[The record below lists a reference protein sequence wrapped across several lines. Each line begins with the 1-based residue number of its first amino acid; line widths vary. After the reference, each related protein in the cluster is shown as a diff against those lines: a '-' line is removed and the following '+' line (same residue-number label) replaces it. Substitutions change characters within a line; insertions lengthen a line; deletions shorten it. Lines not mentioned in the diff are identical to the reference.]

1 MPLYCKDNLYL
12 GGPRTVRVR
21 YNRIV
26 VLSVVLTT
34 YTGTTT
40 GPPRPLRPN
49 NTRLSRSRYINGFSI
64 YPIWLC
70 NRHLSTFAPLNAAPF
85 GQSVL
90 LDSRTRLRNSD
101 CCSLGTECVSVS
113 LCVV

>member
-1 MPLYCKDNLYL
+1 MPRSPHSSCK
-12 GGPRTVRVR
+12 VQQ
-21 YNRIV
+21 NRRAQCCAFAYRFGKV
-26 VLSVVLTT
+26 TT

-113 LCVV
+113 L